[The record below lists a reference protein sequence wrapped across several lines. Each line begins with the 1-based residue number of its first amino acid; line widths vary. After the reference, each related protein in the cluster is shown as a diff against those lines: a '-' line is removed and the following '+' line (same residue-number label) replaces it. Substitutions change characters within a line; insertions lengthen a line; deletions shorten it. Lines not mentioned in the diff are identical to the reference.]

1 MLDLSF
7 FRNRR
12 FSGAIASLGLVTFAL
27 FGALFVLT
35 QFLQSE
41 LGSDAASGR
50 GGRSAAPPLGLRLV
64 TGGIG
69 HDGAG

>member
-1 MLDLSF
+1 VWELTSSHPMLDLFF

-35 QFLQSE
+35 QFLQFE
-41 LGSDAASGR
+41 LGCGAHAGR
-50 GGRSAAPPLGLRLV
+50 GGRPAAPPLGCR
-64 TGGIG
+64 
-69 HDGAG
+69 